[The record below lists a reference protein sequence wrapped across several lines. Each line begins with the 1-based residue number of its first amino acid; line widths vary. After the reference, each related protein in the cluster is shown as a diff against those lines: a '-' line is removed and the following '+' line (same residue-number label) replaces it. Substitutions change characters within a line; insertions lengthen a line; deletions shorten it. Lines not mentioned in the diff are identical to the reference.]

1 MDIYKIID
9 DRLRYPLASKTENKD
24 DLDYIDHVLSTQ
36 ENKTGL
42 ILVQNTIDRKGTN
55 NKLIKELV
63 LSDWHISGVFDLS
76 QLMYPY
82 SGVNFS
88 FYWLTKAK
96 PKQVLFSIFKGSET
110 YKDNSQSIKTLED
123 LVVNRVITA
132 KYEKYLNC
140 LNTVIKGA
148 NHSELNQQSCEA
160 EFFKRTFDD
169 VDFDNLSIRYNSPE
183 IVESRL
189 KLKKETI
196 LPLSE
201 VADILLPRKIKNLTG
216 KVCKS
221 KHLGRLQDCLKSEAE
236 KATDILVQAG
246 DILVA
251 RMGRLNLTLVE
262 HDFDEPVY
270 ASEYL
275 FVIRPKSDSI
285 NPEFLFLYFRSDT
298 AQNYFV
304 QFEPGVIGHYFTKER
319 IRNLPIIIPD
329 GQVLANAKPLFEA
342 LYNDNK
348 PDRVEIIN
356 QKLFNTEIPEKPFQ
370 KDLIEEILNHLQIV
384 KQHFIREVIESDLDE
399 IDTCIDAGA
408 YKSALIL
415 SGSVLEGVLLDWL
428 SEIDKVDYINS
439 KTHKK
444 MLGEIISELQKSEH
458 LTAYLKEAA
467 FRISGYRNIVHPKV
481 FLQKRLNLDK
491 AIAEEILSDLR
502 KILSKRLRESS
513 EKPF

>member
-1 MDIYKIID
+1 MNIYKVID
-9 DRLRYPLASKTENKD
+9 DRFKFSYGFFNAKND
-24 DLDYIDHVLSTQ
+24 DLDYVSHVLD
-36 ENKTGL
+36 EEANETGL
-42 ILVQNTIDRKGTN
+42 IFLRSRINSIQNNSKFIKD
-55 NKLIKELV
+55 LIT
-63 LSDWHISGVFDLS
+63 SDWYIRGIFDLS
-76 QLMYPY
+76 SLISP
-82 SGVNFS
+82 SSSVEFH
-88 FYWLTKAK
+88 FYWLTKQK
-96 PKQVLFSIFKGSET
+96 PKNVLFSLFQGEKT
-110 YKDNSQSIKTLED
+110 YSSVHGIGADFELMLQE
-123 LVVNRVITA
+123 RVITEPY
-132 KYEKYLNC
+132 KRYLDLINMLLGGYELSTINATYK
-140 LNTVIKGA
+140 
-148 NHSELNQQSCEA
+148 
-160 EFFKRTFDD
+160 EFVFFDQHYEML
-169 VDFDNLSIRYNSPE
+169 DFNNLSISYYSPE
-183 IVESRL
+183 MIENRL
-189 KLKKETI
+189 KLEKETT

-201 VADILLPRKIKNLTG
+201 LADVFFPKQIKGKTG
-216 KVCKS
+216 KVCKPR
-221 KHLGRLQDCLKSEAE
+221 HLKNLSSCLESDDD
-236 KATDILVQAG
+236 KATDVLIQAG
-246 DILVA
+246 DILVT
-251 RMGRLNLTLVE
+251 RRGSSNFSLVE
-262 HDFDEPVY
+262 DSIDEPIF
-270 ASEYL
+270 ASNYL
-275 FVIRPKSDSI
+275 FVIRPKNKSI
-285 NPEFLFLYFRSDT
+285 NSEFLYLYLKSDT
-298 AQNYFV
+298 AQKYFL
-304 QFEPGVIGHYFTKER
+304 QFETSILGYYFTKKH
-319 IRNLPIIIPD
+319 INNLPIIIPD
-329 GQVLANAKPLFEA
+329 KIVLANAKPLFGA

-491 AIAEEILSDLR
+491 AVAEEILSDLR

-513 EKPF
+513 K